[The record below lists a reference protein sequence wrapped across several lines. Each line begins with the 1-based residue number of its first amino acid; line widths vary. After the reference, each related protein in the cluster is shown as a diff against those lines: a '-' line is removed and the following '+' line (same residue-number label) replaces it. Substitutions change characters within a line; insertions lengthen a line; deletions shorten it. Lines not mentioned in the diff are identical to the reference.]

1 MSIGS
6 DHQFISLRP
15 YSGLVSYAHSEL
27 DNVKRLEISEADKNR
42 ILGGNITR
50 LLDLPW

>member
-6 DHQFISLRP
+6 NHQFISLRP
-15 YSGLVSYAHSEL
+15 YSGLVSYARSEL
-27 DNVKRLEISEADKNR
+27 DNVKRLEISEADKNG

-50 LLDLPW
+50 LLDMPR

>member
-15 YSGLVSYAHSEL
+15 YSGLVSYAHSEHAK
-27 DNVKRLEISEADKNR
+27 VKHLEISKADKNR

-50 LLDLPW
+50 LLDLP